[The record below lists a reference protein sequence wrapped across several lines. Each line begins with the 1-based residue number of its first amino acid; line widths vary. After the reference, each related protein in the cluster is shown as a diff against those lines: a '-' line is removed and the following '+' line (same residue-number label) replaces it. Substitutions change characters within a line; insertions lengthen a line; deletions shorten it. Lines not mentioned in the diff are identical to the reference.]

1 MRLVS
6 DSYAA
11 EPPAKINT
19 FKSNCTQSSVL
30 CASMFLLREAARR
43 MSDENRNKNRLKEAT
58 RYEEADVFAP
68 RGMPRQRRGTCLIC
82 APARKWSK
90 RRLGFVER
98 ARGAFR
104 WWAHCEALLSLKLQ
118 RSKER
123 TRTASAKHR
132 ACGGVVGFPKEAFRP
147 FGKYR

>member
-104 WWAHCEALLSLKLQ
+104 WWAHCE
-118 RSKER
+118 ER

-132 ACGGVVGFPKEAFRP
+132 ACGGVVAFRAKAVRDELR
-147 FGKYR
+147 GCNNHDTKRA